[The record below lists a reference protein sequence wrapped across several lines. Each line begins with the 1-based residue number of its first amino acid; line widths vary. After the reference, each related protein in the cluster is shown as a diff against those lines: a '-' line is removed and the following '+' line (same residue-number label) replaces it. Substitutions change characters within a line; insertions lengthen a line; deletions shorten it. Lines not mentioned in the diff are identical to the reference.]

1 MPPSQRLHCWRDVK
15 DTIRKLDEPRTTPAA
30 RPLRRVVAALIL
42 RGEGPTREI
51 FICQRRAGQPMGLKW
66 EFPGGKIE
74 PNETS
79 EQALA
84 RELDEELAIHA
95 TIGPLITT
103 IRHTYRNG
111 GAIEIEFFL
120 VREFQGEPVNRIFQQ
135 MLWSPF
141 SHLPDYDFLSADLT
155 LIRDLADGKLL

>member
-1 MPPSQRLHCWRDVK
+1 VK
-15 DTIRKLDEPRTTPAA
+15 DPIRKLDESRSSQTTK
-30 RPLRRVVAALIL
+30 PLRRVVAALIL
-42 RGEGPTREI
+42 RGEGATREI

-74 PNETS
+74 PGETS
-79 EQALA
+79 EEALA
-84 RELDEELAIHA
+84 RELSEELDIVA
-95 TIGPLITT
+95 TIGDRITT

-141 SHLPDYDFLSADLT
+141 SRLPTYDFLAADLN

>member
-1 MPPSQRLHCWRDVK
+1 MKEP
-15 DTIRKLDEPRTTPAA
+15 IRKLDEA
-30 RPLRRVVAALIL
+30 RSPVVAKPLRRVVAALIL
-42 RGEGPTREI
+42 RGEGPSREI

-74 PNETS
+74 PDETS
-79 EQALA
+79 EEALA

-120 VREFQGEPVNRIFQQ
+120 VREFQGDPVNRIFQQ

-141 SHLPDYDFLSADLT
+141 SRLPEYDFLSADLT

>member
-1 MPPSQRLHCWRDVK
+1 
-15 DTIRKLDEPRTTPAA
+15 
-30 RPLRRVVAALIL
+30 
-42 RGEGPTREI
+42 
-51 FICQRRAGQPMGLKW
+51 MGLKW

-74 PNETS
+74 PDETS
-79 EQALA
+79 VEALA
-84 RELDEELAIHA
+84 RELDEELAIRA
-95 TIGPLITT
+95 TIGPRITT

-120 VREFQGEPVNRIFQQ
+120 VRDFQGEPVNRIFEQ

-141 SHLPDYDFLSADLT
+141 SRLPDYDFLSADLN

>member
-1 MPPSQRLHCWRDVK
+1 VK
-15 DTIRKLDEPRTTPAA
+15 DPIRKLDEPRSSQTTK
-30 RPLRRVVAALIL
+30 PLRRVVAALIL
-42 RGEGPTREI
+42 RGEGPAREI

-74 PNETS
+74 PGETS
-79 EQALA
+79 EEALA
-84 RELDEELAIHA
+84 RELSEELDIVA
-95 TIGPLITT
+95 TIGDRITT

-141 SHLPDYDFLSADLT
+141 TNLPTYDFLAADLN

>member
-1 MPPSQRLHCWRDVK
+1 
-15 DTIRKLDEPRTTPAA
+15 
-30 RPLRRVVAALIL
+30 
-42 RGEGPTREI
+42 
-51 FICQRRAGQPMGLKW
+51 MGLKW

-95 TIGPLITT
+95 TIGSRITT
-103 IRHTYRNG
+103 IHHTYRNG

-120 VREFQGEPVNRIFQQ
+120 VRDFQGETVNRIFQQ

-141 SHLPDYDFLSADLT
+141 SALPDYDFLSADLT

>member
-1 MPPSQRLHCWRDVK
+1 LKQP
-15 DTIRKLDEPRTTPAA
+15 IRKLNGRRPATLA

-42 RGEGPTREI
+42 RGDAPDREV
-51 FICQRRAGQPMGLKW
+51 FICQRRPDQPMSLKW

-74 PNETS
+74 PGETS

-84 RELDEELAIHA
+84 RELTEELGISA
-95 TIGPLITT
+95 TIGQRITT

-111 GAIEIEFFL
+111 GSIEIEFFKIAAYDGEL
-120 VREFQGEPVNRIFQQ
+120 VNHIFQQ
-135 MLWSPF
+135 MQWSRVTR
-141 SHLPDYDFLSADLT
+141 LPDFDFLAADLS

>member
-1 MPPSQRLHCWRDVK
+1 MK
-15 DTIRKLDEPRTTPAA
+15 DPIRKLDEPRTPNAS

-42 RGEGPTREI
+42 RGEGPSREI

-74 PNETS
+74 PDESS

-141 SHLPDYDFLSADLT
+141 SRLPDYDFLSADLT

>member
-1 MPPSQRLHCWRDVK
+1 MK
-15 DTIRKLDEPRTTPAA
+15 DPIRKLDEPRSSQTTK
-30 RPLRRVVAALIL
+30 PLRRVVAALIL
-42 RGEGPTREI
+42 RGEGPSREI

-74 PNETS
+74 PGETS
-79 EQALA
+79 EEALA
-84 RELDEELAIHA
+84 RELSEELDIAA
-95 TIGPLITT
+95 TIGDRITT

-141 SHLPDYDFLSADLT
+141 TNLPTYDFLAADLN